1 MTLFEVISSN
11 SIIAGTIS
19 SLIAG
24 AILWLIRR
32 RYRQKRA
39 ARQWYGEATG
49 LLSNHSQASKTATR
63 YRDGVNTRALP
74 DLFDDL
80 DREIMRHANEA
91 PKRVSHSAKLELA
104 MIGAFTTA
112 LTSLTEKST
121 ETDTLEFLK
130 TVQNDAIQNFD
141 GDYTM
146 DDLEALSS
154 SFDFDEFAQQIDRD
168 IEVDEDV
175 AQQLRSEFHEESL
188 EAGHPTT
195 IEEALNI
202 PIETVQNAFASD
214 EDFNLVVD
222 DALEAMVSVMTDF
235 AKNTHKKMEQRKERV

>member
-1 MTLFEVISSN
+1 
-11 SIIAGTIS
+11 
-19 SLIAG
+19 
-24 AILWLIRR
+24 
-32 RYRQKRA
+32 
-39 ARQWYGEATG
+39 
-49 LLSNHSQASKTATR
+49 
-63 YRDGVNTRALP
+63 
-74 DLFDDL
+74 
-80 DREIMRHANEA
+80 MRHANEA